1 MIKFSLV
8 AFLGTLVVAE
18 IGFTQPGGFGKEPEK
33 ATYPF
38 LGKMIEPI
46 CELFIPNGFSPDGDG
61 INDFLKI
68 RCIEKYPDAY
78 FEVYNRWGNLVYK
91 KTNYGNI
98 EKWGDP
104 NAWWDGSCNTEWKAG
119 NGKLPAGTY
128 MYILK
133 LNDGVSQPV
142 KGTIFLNR

>member
-1 MIKFSLV
+1 MSKKIIFPIFGLAFFSL
-8 AFLGTLVVAE
+8 LSL
-18 IGFTQPGGFGKEPEK
+18 PGNSFGQIHGKEISDQARNSQE
-33 ATYPF
+33 
-38 LGKMIEPI
+38 
-46 CELFIPNGFSPDGDG
+46 CSLFIPNGFSPDGDG

-98 EKWGDP
+98 EKWGES
-104 NAWWDGSCNTEWKAG
+104 NAWWDGSCNTEWKTG
-119 NGKLPAGTY
+119 SEKLPAGTY

-133 LNDGVSQPV
+133 LNDGVSLPV